1 MSQQSLRKLDS
12 IIGDTFQLRND
23 GEDSFPSLKAKVLH
37 LATQIAA
44 LERLEPVARLIRE
57 GELLPMRKLNY
68 NIKKLSEDD
77 SKCDDHEDSRW
88 TCLQKLGCQTAVFCM
103 ISFSGLAQLP
113 TEEYDWLLKNVQ
125 RYMTVQ
131 GLPRNWVARE
141 QIRKVMANAPRRP
154 NTISFLNSYHKLEM
168 QWCDTTETNTIQEK
182 SAWEGMRNGNLQQF
196 PPASNP
202 HENKTEPIPTVQA
215 EYLATEKAEV
225 QQEMAQS
232 GRRKQGSPQNVLNMT
247 LNIHSVEIPSNIPVS
262 QIPALGNL
270 LSDAVH
276 IGQQRRANKKRSEYQ
291 VTDERPSKRVQLRP
305 QQIPEL
311 EFPGQGNYCPFSF
324 TTCDKIEKLPEPF
337 CTGLK
342 RSNLWKKEKET
353 GGLEVTNCLALY
365 LPERKADAFFVITI
379 SYDDGFNISN
389 FLGLGEPEIL
399 ESEEYV
405 TEEALLRD

>member
-1 MSQQSLRKLDS
+1 MFVFKYKRNRSSLMSIFATRATMSQQSLRKLDS

-113 TEEYDWLLKNVQ
+113 AEEYDWLLKNVQ
-125 RYMTVQ
+125 RYMRGQ

-154 NTISFLNSYHKLEM
+154 NAISFLNSYHKLEM

-232 GRRKQGSPQNVLNMT
+232 GRL
-247 LNIHSVEIPSNIPVS
+247 
-262 QIPALGNL
+262 
-270 LSDAVH
+270 H

-305 QQIPEL
+305 QQIP
-311 EFPGQGNYCPFSF
+311 GQGNYCPFSF
-324 TTCDKIEKLPEPF
+324 TTRDKIEKLPEPF

-353 GGLEVTNCLALY
+353 GGLEVTNCLAMY